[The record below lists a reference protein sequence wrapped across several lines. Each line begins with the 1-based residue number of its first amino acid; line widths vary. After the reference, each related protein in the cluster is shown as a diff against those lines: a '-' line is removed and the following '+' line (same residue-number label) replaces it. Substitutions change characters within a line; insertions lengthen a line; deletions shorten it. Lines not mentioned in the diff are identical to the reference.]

1 MCKNSSKVSNKNK
14 QRMLIFNLK
23 VDIYKFQTHF
33 SNWYMRRSKKL
44 AIRLNSPKM
53 EDQDVCFHKNLA
65 ICWTIKYFILKIYFF
80 LNDGCNVLS
89 ASVSFWCVL
98 GQIFFSKSQ
107 VIGQGHGMSHWSRR
121 DSSTGSVCISRQ
133 ILFFLFLSTCLSRY
147 FFDTI
152 AQP

>member
-80 LNDGCNVLS
+80 LNDGCNVFS
-89 ASVSFWCVL
+89 ASVSF
-98 GQIFFSKSQ
+98 
-107 VIGQGHGMSHWSRR
+107 
-121 DSSTGSVCISRQ
+121 
-133 ILFFLFLSTCLSRY
+133 
-147 FFDTI
+147 
-152 AQP
+152 